1 MPCARLPP
9 LTDPGLCILASIG
22 LYGVLAYSVGQR
34 QHEIGIR
41 MALGAQAG
49 DVLTLVIKQGM
60 VLTGIGLAVGLG
72 AAFLSTQLIANQLYG
87 VSPIDPLTIGLTSLL
102 LGVVALL
109 ACYLPA
115 HRATKVDP
123 LVALPNE

>member
-1 MPCARLPP
+1 
-9 LTDPGLCILASIG
+9 
-22 LYGVLAYSVGQR
+22 
-34 QHEIGIR
+34 